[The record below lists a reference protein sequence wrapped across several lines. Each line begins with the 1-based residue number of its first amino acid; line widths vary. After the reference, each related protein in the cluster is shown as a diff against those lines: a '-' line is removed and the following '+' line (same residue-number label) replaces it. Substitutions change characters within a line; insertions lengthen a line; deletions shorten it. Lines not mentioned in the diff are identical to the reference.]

1 MHLLSVWNNAK
12 FNIFKLKFVQDPSTY
27 DERQLKKV
35 LNSKPENQPE
45 HRILVKFR
53 ELVDDAKEGKQLKLN
68 LNFFSFSYKIIY
80 T

>member
-1 MHLLSVWNNAK
+1 M
-12 FNIFKLKFVQDPSTY
+12 KFVQDPSTY